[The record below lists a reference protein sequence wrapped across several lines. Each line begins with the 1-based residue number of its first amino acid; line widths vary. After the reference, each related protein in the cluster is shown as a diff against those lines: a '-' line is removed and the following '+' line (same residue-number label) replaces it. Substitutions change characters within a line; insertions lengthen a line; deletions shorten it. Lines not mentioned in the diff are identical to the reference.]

1 MFRRGRM
8 QAMVNLKQ
16 RLDALMD
23 RQQRCPA
30 GLAGRAVGARM
41 ARQHAPETLWTI
53 SLLDVA
59 PTDHVLEIGCGAGRA
74 IEFIAARA
82 PEGHV
87 TGLDLSRAMVRAAG
101 RHNGQAIEA
110 GRVAIRLGDVARLPC
125 VDRQFD
131 KILSIH
137 TLYFW
142 PDPARAVAEL
152 ARVLKPGGL
161 LALTFSS
168 GKVGAPEGA
177 GVQAVV
183 RDRVIPAM
191 ERSGFT
197 TVRVERGPD
206 SRRYKT
212 LAVIGV
218 MSQRL

>member
-1 MFRRGRM
+1 
-8 QAMVNLKQ
+8 MVNLKQ
-16 RLDALMD
+16 RLDTLMD
-23 RQQRCPA
+23 RQQRCPT
-30 GLAGRAVGARM
+30 GLAGRAVGAHM

-53 SLLDVA
+53 ALLDIA
-59 PTDHVLEIGCGAGRA
+59 PADYVLEIGCGAGRA
-74 IEFIAARA
+74 IELVAAGA

-87 TGLDLSRAMVRAAG
+87 TGLDLSHAMVRAAG
-101 RHNGQAIEA
+101 RRNARALGA
-110 GRVAIRLGDVARLPC
+110 GRVAVRQGDVTRLPFE
-125 VDRQFD
+125 DRRFD
-131 KILSIH
+131 KILSVH

-152 ARVLKPGGL
+152 RRALKPGGL
-161 LALTFSS
+161 LALTFSP
-168 GKVGAPEGA
+168 GKVGAPEDA
-177 GVQAVV
+177 GVRAVV
-183 RDRVIPAM
+183 HDRIIPAM

>member
-1 MFRRGRM
+1 M

-23 RQQRCPA
+23 RQQRCPT
-30 GLAGRAVGARM
+30 GLAGWVVGARM

-53 SLLDVA
+53 SLLGIA
-59 PTDHVLEIGCGAGRA
+59 PADHVLEIGCGAGRA
-74 IEFIAARA
+74 IELIAVRA
-82 PEGHV
+82 PEGRV
-87 TGLDLSRAMVRAAG
+87 TGLDLSRTMVRAAS
-101 RHNGQAIEA
+101 RRNAQVIEA
-110 GRVAIRLGDVARLPC
+110 GRVAIQQGDVARLPC
-125 VDRQFD
+125 ADQQFD

-142 PDPARAVAEL
+142 PDPARPVAKL
-152 ARVLKPGGL
+152 GRALKPGGL
-161 LALTFSS
+161 LALTFSP
-168 GKVGAPEGA
+168 GKVGAPEDA

-191 ERSGFT
+191 ERSGL

-212 LAVIGV
+212 LAVIGA
-218 MSQRL
+218 MPHHM

>member
-1 MFRRGRM
+1 M

-23 RQQRCPA
+23 RQQRCPT
-30 GLAGRAVGARM
+30 GLAGRVVGARM
-41 ARQHAPETLWTI
+41 ARQHAPETVWTI
-53 SLLDVA
+53 SLLDIA
-59 PTDHVLEIGCGAGRA
+59 PADHVLEIGCGAGRA
-74 IEFIAARA
+74 IEPLAARA
-82 PEGHV
+82 LEGRV
-87 TGLDLSRAMVRAAG
+87 TGLDLSRTMVRAAG
-101 RHNGQAIEA
+101 RRNAPLIKA
-110 GRVAIRLGDVARLPC
+110 GRVAIQQGDVSRLPC
-125 VDRQFD
+125 ADRQFD

-161 LALTFSS
+161 LALTFSP
-168 GKVGAPEGA
+168 GKVGTPEDT
-177 GVQAVV
+177 GVRAVV
-183 RDRVIPAM
+183 YDRVLPAM
-191 ERSGFT
+191 ERSGFM

-218 MSQRL
+218 MSHRL

>member
-1 MFRRGRM
+1 
-8 QAMVNLKQ
+8 MVNLKQ

-23 RQQRCPA
+23 RQQRCPT
-30 GLAGRAVGARM
+30 GLAGWVVGARM

-101 RHNGQAIEA
+101 RHNAQAIEA
-110 GRVAIRLGDVARLPC
+110 GRVAIRLGDVARLPY

-191 ERSGFT
+191 EQVGFT
-197 TVRVERGPD
+197 MVRVERGPD

-212 LAVIGV
+212 LAVIG
-218 MSQRL
+218 MMPHRL